1 MKTASFSD
9 FRKHAAELFDDV
21 ENGEI
26 VRIFRHGR
34 PIADISPIS
43 SETVPSWK
51 KKPPQIP
58 IRGTSLSSL
67 ILQERKSSAR

>member
-9 FRKHAAELFDDV
+9 FRKHAAELFDEV
-21 ENGEI
+21 ENGEV
-26 VRIFRHGR
+26 VRILRHGR

-43 SETVPSWK
+43 GKSVPSWK
-51 KKPPQIP
+51 KDPPRIP
-58 IRGTSLSSL
+58 IHGASLSNL